1 MPRATLPGWTGAAT
15 RRLCGTSGFQG
26 SPIQAAPL
34 TKRPQLQAAG
44 IVWHAAASDYASLLP
59 MTATLHSGRVG
70 VKQFASQAIEPIGGG
85 GPGGGAWTAETAG
98 RRGVRVGEALCWHR
112 ALIRSLHPGRPLESA
127 SVRSGFR
134 VHGAEHNVGADE
146 LGSHGHRLQN
156 AVAGYPDWL
165 RKRE

>member
-85 GPGGGAWTAETAG
+85 GPGGGAWTASAAAAAFTWRCVGTAAPRLTG
-98 RRGVRVGEALCWHR
+98 LYLVRQQRQGKRGKRKT
-112 ALIRSLHPGRPLESA
+112 
-127 SVRSGFR
+127 
-134 VHGAEHNVGADE
+134 
-146 LGSHGHRLQN
+146 HRLKN
-156 AVAGYPDWL
+156 L
-165 RKRE
+165 I

>member
-1 MPRATLPGWTGAAT
+1 MPRATLPGWTDAAT
-15 RRLCGTSGFQG
+15 RRLCGTGGFQG

-98 RRGVRVGEALCWHR
+98 RRGVRGARR
-112 ALIRSLHPGRPLESA
+112 AVLARRKLRPPNELNRG
-127 SVRSGFR
+127 VSG
-134 VHGAEHNVGADE
+134 NK
-146 LGSHGHRLQN
+146 LQN
-156 AVAGYPDWL
+156 ETRIV
-165 RKRE
+165 

>member
-26 SPIQAAPL
+26 SPIQAALL

-85 GPGGGAWTAETAG
+85 GRAAEPG
-98 RRGVRVGEALCWHR
+98 RRESPPR
-112 ALIRSLHPGRPLESA
+112 RSLLVSAVLARCSLLAEPASCTKGGR
-127 SVRSGFR
+127 VRG
-134 VHGAEHNVGADE
+134 NK
-146 LGSHGHRLQN
+146 LT
-156 AVAGYPDWL
+156 
-165 RKRE
+165 KRTPF